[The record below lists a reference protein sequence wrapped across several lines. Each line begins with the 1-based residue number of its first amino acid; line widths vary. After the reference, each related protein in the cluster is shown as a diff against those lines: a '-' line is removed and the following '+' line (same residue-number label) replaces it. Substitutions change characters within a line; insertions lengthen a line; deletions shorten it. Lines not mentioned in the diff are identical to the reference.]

1 MKNDPSQ
8 NWWWNK
14 FLNLDKSDQRRRR
27 FDENEAAAF
36 YYELARRN
44 PIFSLK
50 DSPPFTKLKR
60 GEHRIVYQTFSRKF
74 AGWKKPLAMHHVGVV
89 YLHEDYAAFPN
100 VTWNLRE
107 SKSALQKKF
116 WEMIEAE
123 RNQRGISEP
132 EISKRGKGGKSR
144 NAGNMARAKGEGQP
158 WAWLELM
165 DAPHGLTSNERS
177 HLSAARKK
185 SREIKND
192 FLLLWKEIGQH
203 RAFLERYFRENPQA
217 LQIDREAVKW

>member
-1 MKNDPSQ
+1 MINDSSK

-14 FLNLDKSDQRRRR
+14 IDFRKRDD
-27 FDENEAAAF
+27 EAAAF

-44 PIFSLK
+44 FDLK
-50 DSPPFTKLKR
+50 NYPQFKKLKR
-60 GEHRIVYQTFSRKF
+60 GEHVIVFLNFSQKF
-74 AGWKKPLAMHHVGVV
+74 AGWKKPLAIVHVGKM

-107 SKSALQKKF
+107 SKNALQKKF

-144 NAGNMARAKGEGQP
+144 NAGNMARAKSEGQP

-165 DAPHGLTSNERS
+165 DNSHGLTSNERS

-192 FLLLWKEIGQH
+192 FLLLWKEIEQH
-203 RAFLERYFRENPQA
+203 RAFLERYYRENPQA
-217 LQIDREAVKW
+217 LQIDREPVKW